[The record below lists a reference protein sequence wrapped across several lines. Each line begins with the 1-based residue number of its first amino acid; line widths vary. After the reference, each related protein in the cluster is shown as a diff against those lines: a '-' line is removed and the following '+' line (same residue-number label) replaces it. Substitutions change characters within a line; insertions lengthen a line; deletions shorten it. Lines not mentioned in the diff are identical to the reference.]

1 MRTHTNERPFK
12 CPVLGCTDAFK
23 QYSNQMKHLKTHKEY
38 VNLPC
43 RVCSKEFPRNKLIDH
58 YKRNHSDDL

>member
-43 RVCSKEFPRNKLIDH
+43 RVC
-58 YKRNHSDDL
+58 